1 MLNKMNRRE
10 KILLFITLLTA
21 LSYVFIQYAFWPT
34 FSKYRQTKK
43 EISQLQQNIR
53 HADVTSI
60 TKTKEEDKLNLAQKN
75 LDQLIG
81 KFSTNMQDGLFLVK
95 FSRKLKQERVSL
107 HKFKPLD
114 IAYRQTVL
122 VLPVQVEMIGEYPHI
137 TNMLDFLENQANLTE
152 ISHLLVE
159 GLKPDEESAV
169 SGVFRAKGVV
179 RAKCLLLIYSQPTP
193 QGSLVL
199 EDIKNWPFG
208 KLNPFKSI
216 E

>member
-1 MLNKMNRRE
+1 
-10 KILLFITLLTA
+10 
-21 LSYVFIQYAFWPT
+21 
-34 FSKYRQTKK
+34 
-43 EISQLQQNIR
+43 
-53 HADVTSI
+53 
-60 TKTKEEDKLNLAQKN
+60 
-75 LDQLIG
+75 
-81 KFSTNMQDGLFLVK
+81 MQDGLFLVK

-137 TNMLDFLENQANLTE
+137 INMLDFLENQANLTE
-152 ISHLLVE
+152 ISYLLLE
-159 GLKPDEESAV
+159 GLKPDEESAAY
-169 SGVFRAKGVV
+169 GVFRAKGVV

-193 QGSLVL
+193 QGRLAL
-199 EDIKNWPFG
+199 EDIKNWNFG